1 MDSSIPNL
9 VTAYEEFKSS
19 TEIDIAPGERR
30 KIIHPNSL
38 KSSKFEELITFLIDW
53 INATLKQDHIVVQ
66 SLEEDL
72 YDGLVLHHL
81 LAHLGN
87 IKLHVEEI
95 ALSTNA
101 QKQKLSIILDTA
113 NQLLQVTE
121 DDNLNWSTE
130 LIHKKDLIS
139 TLHLLVAIAKHFKPD
154 IPLPQNVCVE
164 TLILEIDKTGI
175 KTVKHLEYITEKSD
189 DTEQEQIPEADGIND
204 LFKLGPDKVKIV
216 QQAMLHFTNK
226 HLGSLG
232 VVVKD
237 LNTQWL
243 SPSPAYPTWIST
255 EIPSLMFRTHP
266 GLQFSNGV
274 ILVLL
279 IGQLEGYFIHL
290 SEYFLNPSCQKEKLH
305 NVTFVLE
312 LLKERGLLKY
322 PVNPEDIVN
331 LDSKATIRIL
341 HCLFAKYKDK

>member
-237 LNTQWL
+237 LNTQ
-243 SPSPAYPTWIST
+243 
-255 EIPSLMFRTHP
+255 
-266 GLQFSNGV
+266 
-274 ILVLL
+274 
-279 IGQLEGYFIHL
+279 
-290 SEYFLNPSCQKEKLH
+290 LH

>member
-9 VTAYEEFKSS
+9 VTAYEEFKPS
-19 TEIDIAPGERR
+19 TEINIALGERR
-30 KIIHPNSL
+30 KVIQPNSL
-38 KSSKFEELITFLIDW
+38 KSPKLEELMTFLIGW
-53 INATLKQDHIVVQ
+53 INATLKQNHIVVQ

-87 IKLHVEEI
+87 MKLDVEEI
-95 ALSTNA
+95 ALSASA
-101 QKQKLSIILDTA
+101 QKQKVSVILDTV
-113 NQLLQVTE
+113 NQLLQITE
-121 DDNLNWSTE
+121 DDNLNWNTE

-154 IPLPQNVCVE
+154 IPLPQNVYVE

-175 KTVKHLEYITEKSD
+175 KTEKHLEFITQKSD
-189 DTEQEQIPEADGIND
+189 DTEQNQTSEVDAIND

-216 QQAMLHFTNK
+216 QQAMLHFANK
-226 HLGSLG
+226 HLGHLG
-232 VVVKD
+232 VIVKD
-237 LNTQWL
+237 FNT
-243 SPSPAYPTWIST
+243 
-255 EIPSLMFRTHP
+255 
-266 GLQFSNGV
+266 QFSNGV
-274 ILVLL
+274 ILILL

-290 SEYFLNPSCQKEKLH
+290 SEYFLSPSDQKERVH
-305 NVTFVLE
+305 NVTFALE
-312 LLKERGLLKY
+312 LLKDRGLLKY
-322 PVNPEDIVN
+322 PVDPEDIVN

>member
-1 MDSSIPNL
+1 MKNL
-9 VTAYEEFKSS
+9 NHQQKLT
-19 TEIDIAPGERR
+19 
-30 KIIHPNSL
+30 L
-38 KSSKFEELITFLIDW
+38 LQFLIDW

-95 ALSTNA
+95 ALSINA
-101 QKQKLSIILDTA
+101 QKQKLNIILDAA

-154 IPLPQNVCVE
+154 IRLPQNVCVE

-175 KTVKHLEYITEKSD
+175 KTVKHLEYITEESD
-189 DTEQEQIPEADGIND
+189 DTEQKQIPEADGIND

-226 HLGSLG
+226 HLGGLG

-237 LNTQWL
+237 L
-243 SPSPAYPTWIST
+243 ST
-255 EIPSLMFRTHP
+255 
-266 GLQFSNGV
+266 QFSNGV
-274 ILVLL
+274 ILILL

-341 HCLFAKYKDK
+341 HCMFAKYKDK